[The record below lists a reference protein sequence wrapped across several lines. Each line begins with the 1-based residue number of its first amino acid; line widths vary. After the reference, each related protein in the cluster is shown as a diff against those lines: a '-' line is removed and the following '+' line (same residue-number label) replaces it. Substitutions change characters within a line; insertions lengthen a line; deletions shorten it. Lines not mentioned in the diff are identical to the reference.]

1 MKEVNKE
8 VIKECATNLLFEMN
22 EEETDLLVKE
32 FDAIKAQMH
41 YLDEIEDL
49 ENYHPMTFP
58 FEVINTFL
66 REDEPVTPLEPDV
79 ALKNVH
85 SRLGNQVKLPK
96 VVK

>member
-8 VIKECATNLLFEMN
+8 VIKECADNLLFEMN
-22 EEETDLLVKE
+22 EEETNLLVKE
-32 FDAIKAQMH
+32 FDAMKTQMS
-41 YLDEIEDL
+41 YLDKIENLD
-49 ENYHPMTFP
+49 EYHPMTFP
-58 FEVINTFL
+58 FEVVSTFL
-66 REDEPVTPLEPDV
+66 REDEPCEPLEPDV